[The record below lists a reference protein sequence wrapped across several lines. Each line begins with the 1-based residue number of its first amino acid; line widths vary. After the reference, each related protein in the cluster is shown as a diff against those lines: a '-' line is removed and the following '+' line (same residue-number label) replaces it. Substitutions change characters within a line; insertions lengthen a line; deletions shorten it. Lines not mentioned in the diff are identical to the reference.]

1 MGKLRK
7 IARRSFLIGSA
18 AIAGGVAFGTWRYL
32 TPYPNPV
39 AGKGA
44 ALTPYVVVDGSGIT
58 IITPRAEM
66 GQGIHST
73 LAALV
78 AEEMDLSW
86 DQIRT
91 HHGPPSKAYFNG
103 AMLEEAVPFAPTDEG
118 WLATTARHATQIPAK
133 FLAIQ
138 LTCGS
143 TSIPDAYDK
152 MRAAGAT
159 ARAAL
164 VQAASLRL
172 GLPAE
177 NLTTA
182 SGAVVTPD
190 GQRIPYTDLA
200 EAAAQVD
207 LPRTPPLKPRSEWK
221 LLGQSLPRTDMVGKC
236 TGTATFSGDIRL
248 PGMKFATIRMNPN
261 LGAPMTGFDA
271 TAAEALPG
279 VERVIPLPGG
289 VAVVAQ
295 TTWHAMQGA
304 EALKIDWAPAP
315 YPGDSTEMRAGVME
329 ALASDTPDSTPRD
342 DGQISDVTEFNLES
356 DYHFPHLA
364 HAAMEP
370 MQATALFADGR
381 LTLWTGTQAPGMA
394 RDAAARAI
402 GIEAEAVTLHTQDM
416 GGAFGRRAEVDCATQ
431 AALIAQAMEG
441 TPILLTWSREEDMT
455 HDMFRPM
462 AAARIRATLR
472 EGKVAALDYKVA
484 APSIM
489 QSFAERAGF
498 PAGGPDS
505 TITQGA
511 WEQPY
516 DIPHFRVQ
524 GYRAPKT
531 VPVGFWRS
539 VGASING
546 FALDSAMDELAH
558 LASRDPLEF
567 RLSHMTHAP
576 SRLVLETVAK
586 MSNWGSPRPGRA
598 LGVAFCLS
606 FGVPTAEVIE
616 VAQTPEGIRL
626 TGAWAAVDVGVALD
640 PRNIEAQVAGGM
652 VYGLS
657 AAMTGEIT
665 FAQGQ
670 VQQRN
675 FPDYDGLRIGQCP
688 DIQVLVLQ
696 VGGRIRGIGEPG
708 TPPAAPALANALFA
722 LTGTRARDLPLSRQF
737 RFA

>member
-1 MGKLRK
+1 MGKIRT

-103 AMLEEAVPFAPTDEG
+103 AMLEEAVPFAPTDDG

-133 FLAIQ
+133 FLGIQ
-138 LTCGS
+138 LTGGS
-143 TSIPDAYDK
+143 TSIPDAYEK

-177 NLTTA
+177 NLRTD

-207 LPRTPPLKPRSEWK
+207 LPRTPPLKPRSDWK
-221 LLGQSLPRTDMVGKC
+221 LLGQSLPRTDMIGKC
-236 TGTATFSGDIRL
+236 TGTATYSGDIRL
-248 PGMKFATIRMNPN
+248 PGMKFATIRMNPH
-261 LGAPMTGFDA
+261 LGAPMSGFDA
-271 TAAEALPG
+271 TAAKALPG
-279 VERVIPLPGG
+279 VERIIPLPGG
-289 VAVVAQ
+289 VAVVGQ

-304 EALKIDWAPAP
+304 EALVIDWAAAP
-315 YPGDSTEMRAGVME
+315 YPGDSAAMRAGVVA
-329 ALASDTPDSTPRD
+329 ALTSDAPDSTPRD
-342 DGQISDVTEFNLES
+342 DGQISDVTEFNLEA

-370 MQATALFADGR
+370 MQATALFSDGR

-402 GIEAEAVTLHTQDM
+402 GIAPEAVDLHTQDM

-462 AAARIRATLR
+462 ASARIRAALR
-472 EGKVAALDYKVA
+472 EGKVEALDYKVA

-489 QSFAERAGF
+489 ESFAERAGF
-498 PAGGPDS
+498 PSGGPDG

-516 DIPHFRVQ
+516 DIPHCRVQ

-558 LASRDPLEF
+558 LAGRDPLEF

-586 MSNWGSPRPGRA
+586 MSDWGSPRPGRA
-598 LGVAFCLS
+598 RGVAFCLS

-616 VAQTPEGIRL
+616 VAQSPEGIRL

-640 PRNIEAQVAGGM
+640 PRNIEAQVSGAM

-675 FPDYDGLRIGQCP
+675 FPDYDGLRMGQCP
-688 DIQVLVLQ
+688 DIQILVLQ

>member
-1 MGKLRK
+1 
-7 IARRSFLIGSA
+7 
-18 AIAGGVAFGTWRYL
+18 
-32 TPYPNPV
+32 
-39 AGKGA
+39 
-44 ALTPYVVVDGSGIT
+44 
-58 IITPRAEM
+58 
-66 GQGIHST
+66 
-73 LAALV
+73 
-78 AEEMDLSW
+78 
-86 DQIRT
+86 
-91 HHGPPSKAYFNG
+91 
-103 AMLEEAVPFAPTDEG
+103 
-118 WLATTARHATQIPAK
+118 
-133 FLAIQ
+133 
-138 LTCGS
+138 
-143 TSIPDAYDK
+143 
-152 MRAAGAT
+152 
-159 ARAAL
+159 
-164 VQAASLRL
+164 
-172 GLPAE
+172 
-177 NLTTA
+177 
-182 SGAVVTPD
+182 
-190 GQRIPYTDLA
+190 
-200 EAAAQVD
+200 
-207 LPRTPPLKPRSEWK
+207 
-221 LLGQSLPRTDMVGKC
+221 
-236 TGTATFSGDIRL
+236 
-248 PGMKFATIRMNPN
+248 
-261 LGAPMTGFDA
+261 
-271 TAAEALPG
+271 
-279 VERVIPLPGG
+279 
-289 VAVVAQ
+289 
-295 TTWHAMQGA
+295 
-304 EALKIDWAPAP
+304 
-315 YPGDSTEMRAGVME
+315 
-329 ALASDTPDSTPRD
+329 
-342 DGQISDVTEFNLES
+342 
-356 DYHFPHLA
+356 
-364 HAAMEP
+364 
-370 MQATALFADGR
+370 
-381 LTLWTGTQAPGMA
+381 
-394 RDAAARAI
+394 
-402 GIEAEAVTLHTQDM
+402 
-416 GGAFGRRAEVDCATQ
+416 
-431 AALIAQAMEG
+431 MEG